1 MDGQYDDR
9 APSGVSKWFVG
20 MAPMSVPG
28 VHLGSQISDTTAEA
42 RFLSAR
48 AILWATRTDISFS
61 RYRVAIYVQGLRGR
75 NRRDVSRLF
84 NAYWI

>member
-9 APSGVSKWFVG
+9 APPGVSKRFVG
-20 MAPMSVPG
+20 MDLLSVPG
-28 VHLGSQISDTTAEA
+28 VHLGSQISEATAEA
-42 RFLSAR
+42 RFSSAR
-48 AILWATRTDISFS
+48 AILWATRRTS